1 MKVLIVDDD
10 LITLKLHQLRIINAG
25 LSREP
30 QLFYNG
36 KEALDFLNATEET
49 DERYL
54 ILLDLNMP
62 VLDGWGFLEALQV
75 HTLPN
80 HIRVVII
87 TSSVD
92 PADQQR
98 AENYPQVAAYLEK
111 PLSREGLD
119 ILASIFE

>member
-1 MKVLIVDDD
+1 MNVLIVDDD
-10 LITLKLHQLRIINAG
+10 LITLKLHQLRVINMG
-25 LSREP
+25 LSRQP

-36 KEALDFLNATEET
+36 REVLDFLLAAQET
-49 DERYL
+49 DESYL

-62 VLDGWGFLEALQV
+62 LMNGWQFLEALQQYDLRSV
-75 HTLPN
+75 
-80 HIRVVII
+80 IRVVII

-98 AENYPQVAAYLEK
+98 AANYPQVAAYLEK
-111 PLSREGLD
+111 PLSRKGLE